1 MEFKLNLFLIISIL
15 QVNRM
20 CSLMVQPIKVFVNSI
35 EFINPLSK
43 GINPVL
49 ERVLSTTKRCNIFK
63 SKSFMV
69 KTLRFCLNRFQIQ
82 GFGRKNISEIKLVN

>member
-43 GINPVL
+43 GISPVP
-49 ERVLSTTKRCNIFK
+49 ERVVSTMRCNIFK
-63 SKSFMV
+63 SKSFIV
-69 KTLRFCLNRFQIQ
+69 KTLRFCLHRFQIQ